1 MKSSLA
7 VAIVATGLL
16 VSGSAFAQ
24 QGYPQPYPDNGYNQ
38 PGQYDYARVI
48 RVDPVYD
55 SRYST
60 ASNNQRC
67 RQQPVAYGNGPV
79 TGGQYPNNGYY
90 PNNNGYYGNAQGG
103 AYDPYSGQPRYGSQ
117 VARNVATVVGGIAG
131 AVIGSKVGG
140 GTGSYAASALGSMVG
155 GMAGRGIY
163 DRVQQ
168 NRYYGDR
175 TGTVTVCDPEPVRG
189 TYAGNGG
196 TTAYDVTY
204 EYAGRQYVSRMNY
217 HPGDRVRVRVD
228 VTPQ

>member
-1 MKSSLA
+1 MKSTVLA
-7 VAIVATGLL
+7 SMLAAGLMI
-16 VSGSAFAQ
+16 SGSAFAQ
-24 QGYPQPYPDNGYNQ
+24 QGYYPQPSYPDNGSAY
-38 PGQYDYARVI
+38 GQYDYARVI

-55 SRYST
+55 GRYST
-60 ASNNQRC
+60 ASNRQNCYQR
-67 RQQPVAYGNGPV
+67 PVAYGNG
-79 TGGQYPNNGYY
+79 GYNDGYY
-90 PNNNGYYGNAQGG
+90 PNNNGYNNGYYGNQGN
-103 AYDPYSGQPRYGSQ
+103 YDPYTGQPRYGSN
-117 VARNVATVVGGIAG
+117 VGRNVATVVGGIAG

-168 NRYYGDR
+168 DRYANR

-189 TYAGNGG
+189 TYVGGGN
-196 TTAYDVTY
+196 TNAYDVTY
-204 EYAGRQYVSRMNY
+204 EYAGRQYTSRMNY